1 MNQRLFTLLAL
12 GFGAL
17 LVLQAALGGWLFLYN
32 IGIYPHEITAHYA
45 HKSFHGLL
53 EVLLPHTLFIG
64 IALMVVLH
72 FFSFIDV
79 ISQNTR
85 TRFVHI
91 LFALYVFDQ
100 LSVLP
105 IMMGYEIFAIVKLVA
120 FIGFEL
126 TLAWLWIWIF
136 KITLIQLR
144 EYVPNAL

>member
-17 LVLQAALGGWLFLYN
+17 LVLQAALGGWLFFYN
-32 IGIYPHEITAHYA
+32 IGISPHEITAHYA
-45 HKSFHGLL
+45 HKSFHGLV

-79 ISQNTR
+79 ISLNTR
-85 TRFVHI
+85 TRFTHF
-91 LFALYVFDQ
+91 LFTLYVFDQ
-100 LSVLP
+100 LSVVP
-105 IMMGYEIFAIVKLVA
+105 IMMGYEMFAIVKLVS

-144 EYVPNAL
+144 GYVPNGL